1 MVRALLDANVL
12 ISAVIRP
19 SGPPGQIVTALLA
32 QTFEAVL
39 SPAIIAEVE
48 TALALPRIRKYLRE
62 PDEAL
67 RWLADIVVL
76 ADLVQD
82 TDAVTGVC
90 RDPADDAVLA
100 AAIEGRANLIVTG
113 DDDLLVLGDYRGI
126 KILTPR
132 AFLDLIEGSG
142 A

>member
-1 MVRALLDANVL
+1 MAHSSRWAESEKLTLVNGEFGALDSIGERN
-12 ISAVIRP
+12 
-19 SGPPGQIVTALLA
+19 
-32 QTFEAVL
+32 TFNLTIDEGGVGD
-39 SPAIIAEVE
+39 EV
-48 TALALPRIRKYLRE
+48 

-90 RDPADDAVLA
+90 RDPAADAVLA
-100 AAIEGRANLIVTG
+100 AAIEGRANPIVTG

-132 AFLDLIEGSG
+132 DFLDLIEGSG